1 VTGCETGAVR
11 AQRAI
16 SGRTAPEGVV
26 PRV

>member
-16 SGRTAPEGVV
+16 SGRMTSEGVL